1 MRRLFIQA
9 VVLLVAGAR
18 PSAEPGLRVVV
29 NESNPI
35 ASLSR
40 EELSEL
46 FLKKTTGWP
55 DGTVVLPVDQF
66 EDSEAREA
74 FNRDIHKKSLS
85 AVRAYWQ
92 QRIFSG
98 RDVPPPEKDSD
109 AAVIAF
115 VKRNRGGIGYVMSP
129 LVYGVRV
136 VPVRK

>member
-1 MRRLFIQA
+1 MKRLFIQA

-29 NESNPI
+29 NEANPI

-55 DGTVVLPVDQF
+55 DGQLVVPVDQL

-74 FNRDIHKKSLS
+74 FNRDIHHKSGG
-85 AVRAYWQ
+85 AVKNYWQ

-115 VKRNRGGIGYVMSP
+115 VKRHRGGIGYVMSP